1 MGKLEKKK
9 QRLQERIKMLQD
21 EMTMELTKKTSTTKE
36 ISLPTYQRKIA
47 ELKLELQKL

>member
-9 QRLQERIKMLQD
+9 QRLQERLKFLQD
-21 EMTMELTKKTSTTKE
+21 EMTMELTKKTSSTKE

-47 ELKLELQKL
+47 ELQLELKNM